1 MVTDVGGIPMVQT
14 SGGYGEGCGGG
25 IWAIL
30 LVALLGGRG
39 FGGYGGCGDGY
50 GKGGCGGGCYDELN
64 GRFNAL
70 EQQIDHSDEM
80 DALRDNFKEIC
91 DTNMNVT
98 QQSFNLDREILQ
110 AKFDNAIIA
119 KDAELSAQAC
129 CCETNRNIDSVKFEA
144 AQNTC
149 AITSA
154 IHCEGEKTRDLITQ
168 DKIEGLRDQLAA
180 ERLAN
185 SQCAQNAYL
194 VNSIRPYPTPTYPS
208 CNPLAGGYN
217 YPGYGFNDG
226 YGKGRGFNDGCCGC
240 NI

>member
-1 MVTDVGGIPMVQT
+1 MMTDVGGVPMVT
-14 SGGYGEGCGGG
+14 TGDNCGGG
-25 IWAIL
+25 GMWAIL

-39 FGGYGGCGDGY
+39 FGGYGGGYDG
-50 GKGGCGGGCYDELN
+50 GRGCGGGCNDELN

-70 EQQIDHSDEM
+70 EAQIDHNDEM
-80 DALRDNFKEIC
+80 DALRENFKEGC
-91 DTNMNVT
+91 DINMNVSNQAYGLST
-98 QQSFNLDREILQ
+98 QIMQS
-110 AKFDNAIIA
+110 KFDNAIIA
-119 KDAELSAQAC
+119 KDAEIQALQC

-149 AITSA
+149 EITNA
-154 IHCEGEKTRDLITQ
+154 IHCEGEATRGLITQ
-168 DKIEGLRDQLAA
+168 DKIESLRDQLSA

-226 YGKGRGFNDGCCGC
+226 YGRGRGFNDGCCNGA
-240 NI
+240 IV